1 MVADGTCYEM
11 TPDLTVLTPGWQ
23 RARELGVE
31 PPPSSWSRSP
41 RRPPAAST
49 GRELAGY
56 RLGGAGMYLLV
67 DLPATFEAHVFVTV
81 RS

>member
-1 MVADGTCYEM
+1 MVEIAS
-11 TPDLTVLTPGWQ
+11 
-23 RARELGVE
+23 
-31 PPPSSWSRSP
+31 PPT
-41 RRPPAAST
+41 RRVDR
-49 GRELAGY
+49 GRKLAGY